1 MSTLW
6 KPCIEEYEEE
16 GEASVPEK
24 EMTLGAAASS
34 LEALVEI
41 EATSSIA
48 SLRASPSLLAAFITL
63 RLLRLGLQELLN
75 TVEMGALSVASSL
88 STDGRTG
95 SEVVASSDLW
105 LGLSLAGPDRFKY

>member
-1 MSTLW
+1 
-6 KPCIEEYEEE
+6 
-16 GEASVPEK
+16 
-24 EMTLGAAASS
+24 MTLGAAASS

-95 SEVVASSDLW
+95 SEVRFGLVASSDLW

>member
-1 MSTLW
+1 
-6 KPCIEEYEEE
+6 
-16 GEASVPEK
+16 
-24 EMTLGAAASS
+24 MTLGAAASS

-95 SEVVASSDLW
+95 SEVGFGLVASSDLW
-105 LGLSLAGPDRFKY
+105 LGLSLAGSDRFKY

>member
-1 MSTLW
+1 
-6 KPCIEEYEEE
+6 
-16 GEASVPEK
+16 
-24 EMTLGAAASS
+24 MTLGAAASG

-48 SLRASPSLLAAFITL
+48 SLRASPSPLAAFTAL

-75 TVEMGALSVASSL
+75 TVEVGALSVASSL

-95 SEVVASSDLW
+95 SEMRFGLAASFELW
-105 LGLSLAGPDRFKY
+105 LGVSLAEHDRFK